1 MVGPFVPNSTT
12 CVSIQKVFLDFIL
25 TLNRLNVKFK
35 PFMVGPYP
43 AMVKLGPC
51 VGRRV
56 IPFVKN
62 VYDQIQMLH
71 KDDVCLDVSAGN
83 ETLGGY
89 VMAKKCQCSNNEIR
103 PNQLWSLDYTN
114 NVEAARKRPASRKAI
129 DPKDDDEE
137 SAESTEGPDTIDD
150 YDSNES
156 SEKPDPNA
164 IPYILVHNNSKIR
177 L

>member
-1 MVGPFVPNSTT
+1 
-12 CVSIQKVFLDFIL
+12 
-25 TLNRLNVKFK
+25 
-35 PFMVGPYP
+35 
-43 AMVKLGPC
+43 
-51 VGRRV
+51 
-56 IPFVKN
+56 
-62 VYDQIQMLH
+62 MLH

-129 DPKDDDEE
+129 DPKDDEE
-137 SAESTEGPDTIDD
+137 SDESTEGPDTIDD
-150 YDSNES
+150 YDSNENPDES
-156 SEKPDPNA
+156 HESTEKPDPNA
-164 IPYILVHNNSKIR
+164 IPYILVHNN